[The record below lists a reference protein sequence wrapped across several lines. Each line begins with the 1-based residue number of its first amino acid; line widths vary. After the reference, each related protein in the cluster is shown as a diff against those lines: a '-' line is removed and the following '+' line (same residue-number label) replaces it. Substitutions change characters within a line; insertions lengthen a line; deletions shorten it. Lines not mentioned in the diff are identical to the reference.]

1 MGYEVRPD
9 RLYTKSHEWIKV
21 EGNVGT
27 VGITQYAVE
36 HLGELVNIDLPEVG
50 KEVQKGEE
58 VAVLDSIKASEAV
71 YSPVSGKIVEVNE
84 ALADDLS
91 LLSESPYD
99 EGWIFKIE
107 IKDQGEL
114 NELLKPEEY
123 EKILEE

>member
-21 EGNVGT
+21 EGNMGI

-71 YSPVSGKIVEVNE
+71 YSPVSGKIVEVND
-84 ALADDLS
+84 ALTEDLS

-107 IKDQGEL
+107 IKDPGEL
-114 NELLKPEEY
+114 KELLKPEEY
-123 EKILEE
+123 EKTLEE

>member
-1 MGYEVRPD
+1 MGYEVRKD
-9 RLYTKSHEWIKV
+9 RLYTKYHEWIKV

-71 YSPVSGKIVEVNE
+71 YSPVSGKIIEVNE
-84 ALADDLS
+84 ALSEDLS
-91 LLSESPYD
+91 LLSDSPYD

-107 IKDQGEL
+107 IKDPSEL
-114 NELLKPEEY
+114 DQLLKPEEY
-123 EKILEE
+123 EKTLEE

>member
-1 MGYEVRPD
+1 MGYEVRKD

-71 YSPVSGKIVEVNE
+71 YSPVSGKIIEVNE
-84 ALADDLS
+84 ALSEDLS
-91 LLSESPYD
+91 LLSDSPYD

-107 IKDQGEL
+107 IKDPSEL
-114 NELLKPEEY
+114 DQLLKPEEY
-123 EKILEE
+123 EKTLEE